1 VAKRGPYKGAQ
12 ARRDAIVAAAFDAF
26 SLGGFR
32 GTSIQDIASA
42 VGLSKAGL
50 LHYFQSKEEL
60 LLEVLALREHVNAWP
75 EEVQGLDVLEHL
87 RSVVAVDSATVGIV
101 RLYVIVSAEATDP
114 AHPAHQFFVQR
125 YRELSDGISRRL
137 AHAVDRGH
145 LRPDLDVVGAAD
157 QLIAI
162 LDGLQLHW
170 LLNPRVDRV
179 REFDQYVS
187 QFLTAN
193 VGDTSRD

>member
-1 VAKRGPYKGAQ
+1 MAIRGPYKGAA
-12 ARRDAIVAAAFDAF
+12 ARREAIIAAAFDAF

-60 LLEVLALREHVNAWP
+60 LLEVLALREHVNALP
-75 EEVQGLDVLEHL
+75 DDVRGLDVLDHL
-87 RSVVAVDSATVGIV
+87 RDVVAVDSATAGII

-114 AHPAHQFFVQR
+114 NHPAHEFFVNR
-125 YRELSDGISRRL
+125 YRELATAIADRL
-137 AHAVDRGH
+137 AAARADGL
-145 LRPDLDVVGAAD
+145 LRAELDVVGAAD

-179 REFDQYVS
+179 AEFDEYLS
-187 QFLTAN
+187 QFLTVNRTDAAR
-193 VGDTSRD
+193 G